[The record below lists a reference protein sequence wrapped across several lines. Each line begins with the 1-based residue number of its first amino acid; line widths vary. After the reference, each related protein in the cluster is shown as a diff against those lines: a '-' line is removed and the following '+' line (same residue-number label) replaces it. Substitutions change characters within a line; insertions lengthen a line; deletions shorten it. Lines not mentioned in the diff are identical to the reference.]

1 MVNIKGEFILDKQAK
16 NLSTLGTGLFF
27 IGLAVLFFV
36 RSIPFWPWILVVIA
50 LAWLP
55 VSLAT
60 KKGWYG
66 WNSFVWLVGI
76 ALLFH
81 FNVFW
86 PGILIL
92 IGISMAFSALT
103 KNSSGSPFMKDEQ
116 EKKDPTQFPP
126 N

>member
-1 MVNIKGEFILDKQAK
+1 MEKANR
-16 NLSTLGTGLFF
+16 NLYTLGTGIFF
-27 IGLAVLFFV
+27 LGLAVIFFV
-36 RSIPFWPWILVVIA
+36 KEISFWPWILALIG

-55 VSLAT
+55 WSLAT

-66 WNSFVWLVGI
+66 WNGCVWLVGL

-92 IGISMAFSALT
+92 IGISIAFGSLT
-103 KNSSGSPFMKDEQ
+103 GKTKGCTY
-116 EKKDPTQFPP
+116 KKH
-126 N
+126 

>member
-1 MVNIKGEFILDKQAK
+1 MEKANR
-16 NLSTLGTGLFF
+16 NLYTLGTGIFF
-27 IGLAVLFFV
+27 LGLAVIFFV
-36 RSIPFWPWILVVIA
+36 KEIHFWPWILALIG

-55 VSLAT
+55 WSLAT

-66 WNSFVWLVGI
+66 WNGCVWLVGL

-92 IGISMAFSALT
+92 IGISIAFGSLT
-103 KNSSGSPFMKDEQ
+103 GKTTGCPY
-116 EKKDPTQFPP
+116 KKH
-126 N
+126 